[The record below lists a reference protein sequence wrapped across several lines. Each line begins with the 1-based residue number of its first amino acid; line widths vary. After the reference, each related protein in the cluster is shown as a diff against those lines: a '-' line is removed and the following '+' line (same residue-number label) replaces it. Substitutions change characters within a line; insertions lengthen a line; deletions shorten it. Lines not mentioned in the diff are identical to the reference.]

1 MIDEIN
7 TKKLNTINERIKK
20 IRELEG
26 LSQEEFAKKID
37 LSQNH
42 LSGMEN
48 GKKKVMNRTI
58 ITICSIFNINKEW
71 LKNGIGEIYNP
82 VEENTINLSDKN
94 QELIDMIYSLD
105 EEDQKVLTLM
115 IENLYNKAKKI
126 REEKE

>member
-1 MIDEIN
+1 MIDGKN
-7 TKKLNTINERIKK
+7 TEELNTINKRIKK

-71 LKNGIGEIYNP
+71 LENGIGEIYNP
-82 VEENTINLSDKN
+82 IEEISLNLSDKN

>member
-1 MIDEIN
+1 MIDGID
-7 TKKLNTINERIKK
+7 TKELNTINKRIKK

-48 GKKKVMNRTI
+48 GKKKVMKRTI

-71 LKNGIGEIYNP
+71 LKNGTGDIYNP
-82 VEENTINLSDKN
+82 VEENTLNSSDKN
-94 QELIDMIYSLD
+94 KELIDMIYSLD